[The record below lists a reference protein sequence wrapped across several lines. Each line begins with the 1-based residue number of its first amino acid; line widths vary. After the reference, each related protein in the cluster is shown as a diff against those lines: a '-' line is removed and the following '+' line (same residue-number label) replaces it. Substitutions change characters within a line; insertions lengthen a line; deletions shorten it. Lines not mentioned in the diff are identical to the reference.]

1 MQRCPISESSL
12 SSTARVKGRKLG
24 NIWALKDYL
33 DGDVSFEQRDHFPL
47 PKYHPRNWLSLLKP
61 CSHLK
66 ANFEFWSSIAWKNKN
81 VHFKDR
87 VHGIPRA
94 FGGVVCPH
102 CSWRSL
108 DTSDQEYLKDTY
120 NIHEASDYNNYL
132 ETSDKEYLKDEA
144 PDYKNCLETR
154 YNWLQES
161 VTKNTAGSSKLRSCN
176 MCLGLPNLKRWL
188 PCEFYEFNSSSLDS
202 FAKRLRETGKGRKL
216 FATGVSL
223 GFGPSLMRTGDSVWL
238 LESQRVPFLLR
249 ELASKTCTLVSC
261 ELAFDARTSIL
272 CEHASDTRAFE
283 FMGACYLHE
292 AARDHDICAKCG
304 AEVPRLLDEWQTIN
318 IR

>member
-12 SSTARVKGRKLG
+12 SSTARVKRRKLG

-47 PKYHPRNWLSLLKP
+47 PKYHPRNYLPLHGKIKMSILKIVFMASP
-61 CSHLK
+61 AHL
-66 ANFEFWSSIAWKNKN
+66 
-81 VHFKDR
+81 
-87 VHGIPRA
+87 
-94 FGGVVCPH
+94 
-102 CSWRSL
+102 
-108 DTSDQEYLKDTY
+108 EYLKDTY
-120 NIHEASDYNNYL
+120 NIHEVSDYNSYL

-188 PCEFYEFNSSSLDS
+188 PREFYEFNSSSLDS